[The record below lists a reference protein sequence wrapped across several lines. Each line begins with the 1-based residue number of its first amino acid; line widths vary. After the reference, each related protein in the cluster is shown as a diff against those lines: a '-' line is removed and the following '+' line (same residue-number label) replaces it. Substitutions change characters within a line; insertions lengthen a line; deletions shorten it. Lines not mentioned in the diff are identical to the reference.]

1 MKETMKFYIR
11 VLQFLKPHWRL
22 ISLSILLTFFYI
34 IFNSASLWIS
44 VDFIR
49 ELFEP
54 QGIQIE
60 AAAEQNPDSKA
71 EGLKTLLEGKDSFYR
86 EINLFIKKL
95 IVKEDKYETLKMVC
109 LLILVTFLMKNII
122 AYFRRL
128 LLNFIELK
136 IIVDLRNALNRA
148 FLHLPLSYY
157 EKHDSGEATSILFND
172 GKAMKDMLNN
182 SFGRMML
189 APMQILTNLVI
200 LVMISWK
207 LSLITLTVVPLIALV
222 IVNIG
227 KVIRRRSRRVFKQIA
242 QVLSVFQ
249 ESVNA
254 IRIVKAFTNEEK
266 EIDKFEKANN
276 KFFRTNFRAN
286 RIGYLTS
293 PLNESLVVIVLIALL
308 WYGGG
313 MVYEGELMAD
323 DFMRYLIF
331 LVTLFQPLKDV
342 SQMNSVIQVGMA
354 AAERVFGALDA
365 VPEVYEKPGAREI
378 SGFNKNIV
386 YKDVWFRYNDDEPYA
401 LKDINLTIAKGQS
414 VAFVGHS
421 GAGKSTL
428 VDMIPR
434 FYDTTRGTVS
444 IDGVNVQD
452 IALKS
457 LRNQIGIVTQ
467 ESILFNDT
475 IRANIGYDKPDATD
489 EEIIEAA
496 KIANAW
502 EFIRRMDQGL
512 DTIVGERGNKLSGG
526 QKQRLSIARA
536 VLKNPPILILD
547 EATSALDTES
557 ERLVQNAI
565 TRLMQKRTV
574 LVIAHR
580 LSTITNVDKIVVMKQ
595 GEIVETGTH
604 RELLEK
610 SGIYRTL
617 TQSQFIETA

>member
-1 MKETMKFYIR
+1 MKFYLK
-11 VLQFLKPHWRL
+11 VLHFLKPHWKL
-22 ISLSILLTFFYI
+22 ISVSILLTFLYI

-54 QGIQIE
+54 QARERTETVADSDGGGSGI
-60 AAAEQNPDSKA
+60 DMLYK
-71 EGLKTLLEGKDSFYR
+71 GKDTIYR
-86 EINLFIKKL
+86 KINDYIKKL
-95 IVKEDKYETLKMVC
+95 IVRPDKYDTLKMVC
-109 LLILVTFLMKNII
+109 ILILITFLFKNVI

-172 GKAMKDMLNN
+172 GKAVKDMLNN
-182 SFGRMML
+182 SFGKMML
-189 APMQILTNLVI
+189 APLQILTNLAI

-207 LSLITLTVVPLIALV
+207 LSLITLAIVPLIALV
-222 IVNIG
+222 ITNIG
-227 KVIRRRSRRVFKQIA
+227 KVIRRRSRRVFQQIA
-242 QVLSVFQ
+242 QVLMVFQ

-266 EIDKFEKANN
+266 EIDKFEKANY

-293 PLNESLVVIVLIALL
+293 PLNESLIVLVLVALL

-313 MVYEGELMAD
+313 MVYEGELMAE

-331 LVTLFQPLKDV
+331 LVMLFQPLKDV

-354 AAERVFGALDA
+354 AAERVFAALDA
-365 VPEVYEKPGAREI
+365 VPEVYEKEGAREI
-378 SGFNKNIV
+378 RGFEKEIV
-386 YKDVWFRYNDDEPYA
+386 YDHVWFRYNEDEPYA
-401 LKDINLTIAKGQS
+401 LKDINLTIKKGQS

-434 FYDTTRGTVS
+434 FYDATRGSVR
-444 IDGVNVQD
+444 IDGLSVQD
-452 IALKS
+452 ITLKS
-457 LRNQIGIVTQ
+457 LRRQIGIVTQ

-475 IRANIGYDKPDATD
+475 IRANIGYDKPDASD
-489 EEIIEAA
+489 EEIIKAA

-502 EFIRRMDQGL
+502 EFIQRMEHGL
-512 DTIVGERGNKLSGG
+512 DAVVGERGNKLSGG

-557 ERLVQNAI
+557 ERLVQDAI
-565 TRLMQKRTV
+565 TRLMRQRTV

-580 LSTITNVDKIVVMKQ
+580 LSTITNVDKIVVMRQ
-595 GEIVETGTH
+595 GEIVEVGTH
-604 RELLEK
+604 RELLDK
-610 SGIYRTL
+610 SEIYRTL
-617 TQSQFIETA
+617 TKSQFIETA